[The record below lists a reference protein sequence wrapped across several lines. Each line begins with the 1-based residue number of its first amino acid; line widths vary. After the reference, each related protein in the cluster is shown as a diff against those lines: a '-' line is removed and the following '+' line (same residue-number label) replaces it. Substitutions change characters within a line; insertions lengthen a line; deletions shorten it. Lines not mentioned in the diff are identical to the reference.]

1 MEAITETKKENF
13 ISSVDELEV
22 EMLKNLESIECPLVH
37 RFTDGLYVR
46 EVSVPKNSLI
56 TSKIHKT
63 QHQFFLLKG
72 KLTIWSNE
80 GNPITIEAPYIG
92 VTEPN
97 TRRVAYVWEDCIWAT
112 CHANPNNEDL
122 EELEDILVEKHE
134 NPYIDDQFKSILKN
148 LKS

>member
-1 MEAITETKKENF
+1 MGAITETKKENF

-22 EMLKNLESIECPLVH
+22 EMLKNLESVECPLVH

-63 QHQFFLLKG
+63 QHQYFLLKG

-80 GNPITIEAPYIG
+80 SNPITIEAPYIG
-92 VTEPN
+92 VTEAN

-112 CHANPNNEDL
+112 CHANPNNESEEDIEDRIIEKRDNPL
-122 EELEDILVEKHE
+122 LDEELK
-134 NPYIDDQFKSILKN
+134 FILKN
-148 LKS
+148 LKA

>member
-22 EMLKNLESIECPLVH
+22 EMLRNIESVECPLAH

-46 EVSVPKNSLI
+46 ELSIPKNTLV

-63 QHQFFLLKG
+63 QHQYFLMKG
-72 KLTIWSNE
+72 KVTVWANGES
-80 GNPITIEAPYIG
+80 PITIEAPYIG

-97 TRRVAYVWEDCIWAT
+97 TRRVVYVWEDCIWAT
-112 CHANPNNEDL
+112 AHGNPNNENEEEIEDRIIEKHDNPFL
-122 EELEDILVEKHE
+122 DEELKL
-134 NPYIDDQFKSILKN
+134 ILKN
-148 LKS
+148 LKG